1 MRSRKCFGI
10 LLTLAWMTGPAVAL
24 EAPPGWQKRSQE
36 GYTVF
41 TPANLGNRYFSVL
54 LSEPLPLEGKS
65 LESWGESI
73 SDALTANFGAPSVRG
88 SPESSARLWTV
99 THRINAQGKQLA
111 VVYHVFAVAQDRA
124 RFTVM
129 AGEPD
134 LLVQH
139 LETGSQLIAA
149 AIAEGG
155 SASPASTT
163 TDLPS
168 RPLGNGIT
176 SSQSSS
182 GELLPFQANAIETIL
197 NHSKTSYGVWGLEV
211 TDTSH
216 ALLNDGRL
224 YSNGKMAGR
233 WRKVGNGYQFD
244 DGAGWKPLEG
254 EPVKVV
260 SDKDLIGFFNADR
273 AASFG
278 DTSVVTRNRIRLHAD
293 GRYEISGYRTGQ
305 SSLGNGMDDATVTA
319 GGGASSIS
327 SGGAGIRSNTWGG
340 EKNEQGQYRLL
351 GRYVIELRRNDGQTR
366 QRLIYYTDDAGQ
378 WLNLDETSYKRQ

>member
-65 LESWGESI
+65 LDAWAESI
-73 SDALTANFGAPSVRG
+73 SNTLSASFGALEARG
-88 SPESSARLWTV
+88 TPELNSQLWTV
-99 THRINAQGKQLA
+99 THQVNAQGRTLA
-111 VVYHVFAVAQDRA
+111 VVYHVFAVAADQA
-124 RFTVM
+124 RFSVM
-129 AGEPD
+129 AGEPE
-134 LLVQH
+134 LFPEHV
-139 LETGSQLIAA
+139 EAGGRLIADA
-149 AIAEGG
+149 VAESRRAPVTASSRGR
-155 SASPASTT
+155 SASQATPTGDEAGRSE
-163 TDLPS
+163 
-168 RPLGNGIT
+168 R
-176 SSQSSS
+176 
-182 GELLPFQANAIETIL
+182 LPFPATAVETLL
-197 NHSKTSYGVWGLEV
+197 NHSKVDYGIWGLSV

-224 YSNGKMAGR
+224 YSNGKPAGR

-254 EPVKVV
+254 EPVKAV
-260 SDKDLIGFFNADR
+260 SDKDLTGLFNADR
-273 AASFG
+273 AAAFG
-278 DTSVVTRNRIRLHAD
+278 TTSVVTRNRIRFHAD

-305 SSLGNGMDDATVTA
+305 SSLGTGMDDATVTA